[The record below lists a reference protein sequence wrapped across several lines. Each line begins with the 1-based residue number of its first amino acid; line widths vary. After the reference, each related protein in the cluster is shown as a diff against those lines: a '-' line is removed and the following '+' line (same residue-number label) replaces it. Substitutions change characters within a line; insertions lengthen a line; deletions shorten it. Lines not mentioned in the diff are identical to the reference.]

1 MTLFQVEVRGRG
13 LWIVVD
19 DEAQRVEFAVTRV
32 VEATTATEAAQ
43 LALRIVQED
52 RRAASAPGHSAP
64 QLTVDVVQ
72 PTDSLPDPQPG
83 FRFYAD
89 PP

>member
-1 MTLFQVEVRGRG
+1 MAFFQVEVRGRG

-43 LALRIVQED
+43 LALRTVQD
-52 RRAASAPGHSAP
+52 ALRTASAPGHSAP
-64 QLTVDVVQ
+64 QLTVDAVQ
-72 PTDSLPDPQPG
+72 PIDRMPDAQPG